1 MENANLTRICRLLYD
16 AFIEIRMASREGD
29 TNVSFGLADLLHT
42 VPLAIAKE
50 AAAGSDFSDT
60 LRTILQR
67 ADERGIRSWVD
78 TRLATTAAGEHPA

>member
-1 MENANLTRICRLLYD
+1 MENANLNRICKLLYD

-29 TNVSFGLADLLHT
+29 NNISFWLADLLHIG
-42 VPLAIAKE
+42 PLAIAKE

-78 TRLATTAAGEHPA
+78 TRLATTAAGERPE